1 IDDPLIW
8 GSLPLRV
15 FSSRDRLRWALGA
28 QEICFTT
35 PFLSGFFA
43 LGQVVPIVRGAGV
56 FQPAMN
62 FAIDRLNEGKW
73 VHIFPEG
80 RVNSETDLLRFKWGV
95 GRLMMESTN
104 SPIVVPLCLK
114 GLPYSLVQLI
124 MGIVIS
130 ILKLFSSRE
139 LGPEEI
145 MPERRVNNCW
155 IPVLGKKVVITY
167 GKPIDFKGTLK
178 SHYEKEAEE
187 IVTRIAITDRIFRA
201 ISELQK
207 KDQFIGGCN
216 IRG

>member
-80 RVNSETDLLRFKWGV
+80 RVNPKMDLLKFKWGV

-104 SPIVVPLCLK
+104 PPIVVPLCFK
-114 GLPYSLVQLI
+114 
-124 MGIVIS
+124 
-130 ILKLFSSRE
+130 
-139 LGPEEI
+139 GPEEI
-145 MPERRVNNCW
+145 MPEKRVNNCW
-155 IPVLGKKVVITY
+155 IPVLGKEVVITY
-167 GKPIDFKGTLK
+167 GKPIDLNDTLK
-178 SHYEKEAEE
+178 SHYEKQAEE

-207 KDQFIGGCN
+207 KDQTFENKGP
-216 IRG
+216 